1 MAVRMPPSRQAT
13 VIQRAHLP
21 AFLVLLLLLQ
31 IQKPLRKALVLLLRV
46 FQLLQVVLVLALLVL
61 ALLAARKL
69 QNQVPSQVP
78 AVQEA
83 VQEVDLI
90 QVLQEAHVHQIV
102 PALQLL
108 RRALVQVTPALR
120 LLRPVLVHQGTPAL
134 QLLRRALV
142 PQKAHILPLLV
153 HQVVL
158 KVQEPLH
165 REHWEFRRHI
175 PLGPLLPVN
184 QNHLLEVVHHIQ
196 NILNIQS
203 IQNRRVVQ
211 ALLPQELALCLQV
224 LPGQAAQLSSNP
236 GTMNSLT

>member
-1 MAVRMPPSRQAT
+1 MAVRTSPSRQAT

-46 FQLLQVVLVLALLVL
+46 FQLLQVVLVLFLLL

-69 QNQVPSQVP
+69 QNQVP

-102 PALQLL
+102 PALQ
-108 RRALVQVTPALR
+108 

-158 KVQEPLH
+158 KVQETLH

-175 PLGPLLPVN
+175 PLGPLLTVN

-224 LPGQAAQLSSNP
+224 LPGQAAQLSLNP
-236 GTMNSLT
+236 GTMNSLI